1 MSAPEPPEHAM
12 SVTDRSPLT
21 HLDPHRLRNRAF
33 IAACA
38 IITIGAVTGTVLLLT
53 SGSTKPGSQAPSPPV
68 AATPSSGPST
78 TSTAEQLA
86 IQQAEARY
94 ATFIQTT
101 DEVAQSGYIK
111 VRLYDNVAIATA
123 RIQLLLE
130 ARRAGPIH
138 SIGSTEIASVTV
150 QSVSIPND
158 SRKAF
163 PEVRLVACLD
173 VSKVDVVDARG
184 RSVVSPNRPARV
196 RSEAVL
202 QKIPRGAF
210 AGDAKRS
217 GWFVHDVTQ
226 RGTPC

>member
-21 HLDPHRLRNRAF
+21 HPDPHRFRNRAF

-38 IITIGAVTGTVLLLT
+38 VITVGAVTGTVLLLT
-53 SGSTKPGSQAPSPPV
+53 GSSTKPGNQTSSPPV
-68 AATPSSGPST
+68 GATPSTG
-78 TSTAEQLA
+78 TSATPTAEQLA
-86 IQQAEARY
+86 IQEAEAGY
-94 ATFIQTT
+94 ATFIQAT
-101 DEVAQSGYIK
+101 DEVAHSGYLK

-138 SIGSTEIASVTV
+138 SIGSTQIASVTV
-150 QSVSIPND
+150 QSVSIASD
-158 SRKAF
+158 SRKAY
-163 PEVRLVACLD
+163 PEVRLLACLD
-173 VSKVDVVDARG
+173 VSNVDVVNADG
-184 RSVVSPNRPARV
+184 KSVVSPNRPARV

-202 QKIPRGAF
+202 QKIPPGAF
-210 AGDAKRS
+210 ADDAKRS

-226 RGTPC
+226 RGKPC